1 MEWGARRLLDRVGL
15 LAIVLGG
22 HWLLIEML
30 FGGRLV
36 ELRRMTVDS
45 PESWIWIPV
54 TPDIPRK
61 QHEQTKKIDRH
72 SRTQIAQLVRTEPP
86 PGAAAAGAQPSEPA
100 VVNAPN
106 WLSEAQSVAESMA
119 PGLINELQDKCATAQ
134 RLAQALPAG
143 CKKKSLAK
151 DWQPEPRRAG
161 FIGIF
166 PYMRIGKCIIG
177 LGFWGCA
184 VQTPSP
190 DGTLLEDMRNPD
202 RPVSSVPDLP
212 LQTFPQAPIPQA
224 FK

>member
-1 MEWGARRLLDRVGL
+1 
-15 LAIVLGG
+15 
-22 HWLLIEML
+22 
-30 FGGRLV
+30 
-36 ELRRMTVDS
+36 
-45 PESWIWIPV
+45 
-54 TPDIPRK
+54 
-61 QHEQTKKIDRH
+61 
-72 SRTQIAQLVRTEPP
+72 
-86 PGAAAAGAQPSEPA
+86 
-100 VVNAPN
+100 
-106 WLSEAQSVAESMA
+106 MA
-119 PGLINELQDKCATAQ
+119 PRLINELQDKCATAQ

-151 DWQPEPRRAG
+151 NSGNPSPNAG

-166 PYMRIGKCIIG
+166 PYMRIGKCIFG

-190 DGTLLEDMRNPD
+190 DGTLLEDIRNPD